1 MMASIFKLKES
12 RVRLD
17 VKKKFFTVRLVRHW
31 NKFSRVF
38 VDVPF
43 LEMFKAK
50 LDGALS
56 NLIWSKLSLPVDR
69 DLGGL

>member
-1 MMASIFKLKES
+1 ML
-12 RVRLD
+12 RRN
-17 VKKKFFTVRLVRHW
+17 FFSVRLVRHW
-31 NKFSRVF
+31 NKFSRVL